1 MLPNGNRIEGVRQH
15 RMHAVNQEE
24 SAIKAHLQEEV
35 RQILLTWEDQNENSD
50 WDVEPSLKRMAEIL
64 EEAINDYLQNNP
76 DPMDERHPFKS
87 QPTRP
92 LGYLLKMI
100 TKEEDFLNK
109 YLLARDNTRLNTIA
123 ARLLLDLLPD
133 PSMLSRLQDADSLLT
148 QLFRWAE
155 NSDSRELRAYSMAL
169 LGSAMD
175 AEQAHQY
182 RQQNATLIPIALQRL
197 QSLFMQM
204 LSEYDRQEEQ
214 CRMESRVTG
223 PTDFAHLRREERET
237 LSDLPPTDNDE
248 DDRRQSSSNA
258 LPPIGAEVEPKMSS
272 RKRHSERQ
280 SGLSPPSKRSF
291 SNQIADSPTNNSL
304 RGVTAAEGCNSNSSW
319 RQILQPILVGTHSL
333 YPLSVE
339 MEQRLILNY
348 LGPTSEYQDNL
359 SIVLENHALDV
370 VLSYLEIDGLNHKC
384 RDIRLLFD
392 AIRYISSLL
401 IHRKFAWEFIAAQG
415 IQRLLRINR
424 KSIAST
430 AVTTCLYYLA
440 YSADIMEKVCHLP
453 EQVLND
459 IIDYALYELD
469 HNHESG
475 RASIAM
481 FLAHALQFRPIL
493 DRFDQRDGLRR
504 LYNYIST
511 LTVLQRIEED
521 GSELLN
527 DEHIAQSIVTIKN
540 AVFAFRTY
548 LSSHVFLKMEQIK
561 RSHGGRHHQLQLGN
575 FRLPTIPSA
584 IPGGSHPYSKPM
596 SLDDETE
603 RCCVDYLIKSQCMLQ
618 PHHHNWRPI
627 EEMRNLG
634 VFKLLFNLITNY
646 PNWNSWERST
656 NKFESLKL
664 LLELFR
670 LATVSPKVQLDSCET
685 MKIRSSPI
693 QGIGLILELAEGL
706 LINDIQVQRLAL
718 EVLINCLCGQTNQGN
733 VCLGLHYR
741 FTSNFERDL
750 LPRELLV
757 KLPVVTLP
765 VVDGP
770 QTSSTSSHP
779 NAQQNLRLFVTPAQI
794 LKIIWKCSQQNNAIM
809 VLTTLLHKQQP
820 ATEADSI
827 REIACRAL
835 NGIARFEPIRQIL
848 SKLPIIANNE
858 LITLIQSPVLLE
870 KRMEHSRF
878 CEQARQLIECVSQ
891 TKLQDFAMEMTQE
904 NLWRAAV
911 VAETHIKFNEKELLQ
926 LIYQHLSDIGFKRT
940 AKQLQ
945 TEADLPNVPASRI
958 PSTPAS
964 LPGFP
969 RQNEAAFANVLARRA
984 VKVDASFAH
993 PLPTTPR
1000 PQSAS
1005 SRQIASGSK
1014 LPLKLHSSTHNTLS
1028 TASSNS
1034 SAVGCSSQQTP
1045 ATISSSAFSLK
1056 FRPHKSLSEIV
1067 INYFRNEHSTCRNP
1081 VANCP
1086 PFSLFYPHRCPEPK
1100 MLYPAQTNIVN
1111 RLLSRPSPSYRCTMD
1126 TLRRADRRLVFS
1138 RFRHWKTFSEE
1149 SEALTCCTFSPTDN
1163 YVFLGTYAGDIFV
1176 FNIHSG
1182 TIEANYNAQHS
1193 AIKSIQPSRDQLMLT
1208 SSAYVKPY
1216 CVLWKMDEKGISIHE
1231 RLIDF
1236 NEEESVE
1243 FANLSTSQIVATQ
1256 GPRATI
1262 YDTETAAPVVQLAY
1276 FDPMDELVLNDGI
1289 LFDPRIGAR
1298 GRVVHK
1304 FDKLNPEN
1312 SGIFHPRGTEVIINC
1327 EVWDL
1332 RTHRLLHTVPALN
1345 QLHQSAD
1352 EIDDRFQQMFGNY
1365 FRSFDSTDYQV
1376 ITTIDTKKPL
1386 LDFCSGHTDNLVGLI
1401 EIGRSDDDTNFFKLY
1416 EIGRRRDFDEDEEDQ
1431 DEQNPEEEEEED
1443 FSLGSSSSSS
1453 SSSSSNNSEAE
1464 SHYVHSS
1471 DELRH
1476 AGGLDEDDVLFV
1488 AASGESNDQHHEE
1501 EEEEG
1506 LEQDGENIS
1515 FLEENIEG
1523 DDDNEEDGDYEES
1536 TSDSEFELSSSD
1548 FSP

>member
-1 MLPNGNRIEGVRQH
+1 MLPMRQQ
-15 RMHAVNQEE
+15 RMHVANHEE
-24 SAIKAHLQEEV
+24 STFKSHLQDEV
-35 RQILLTWEDQNENSD
+35 RQILLTWENEHRNND
-50 WDVEPSLKRMAEIL
+50 WEIEPSLKRMAEIL

-87 QPTRP
+87 QPSRP

-100 TKEEDFLNK
+100 TKEENFLNK
-109 YLLARDNTRLNTIA
+109 LIISYLLARDNPRLNMFA
-123 ARLLLDLLPD
+123 ARLLLDLLPGID
-133 PSMLSRLQDADSLLT
+133 TNVILADAESLLT

-155 NSDSRELRAYSMAL
+155 NGDSRELRAYSMAL

-197 QSLFMQM
+197 QSLYSQM
-204 LSEYDRQEEQ
+204 LSEYDHQDEQLRKESKVVGPTDFSLLRQEEQ
-214 CRMESRVTG
+214 HEEAFIGTTSTPDSNEEMRCRPSISN
-223 PTDFAHLRREERET
+223 EE
-237 LSDLPPTDNDE
+237 L
-248 DDRRQSSSNA
+248 
-258 LPPIGAEVEPKMSS
+258 IKVG
-272 RKRHSERQ
+272 RKRHIERQ

-291 SNQIADSPTNNSL
+291 PDQITDNDSMLINSI
-304 RGVTAAEGCNSNSSW
+304 RGVSTIDGGNSNSSW
-319 RQILQPILVGTHSL
+319 RQIMQPILVGTHSL
-333 YPLSVE
+333 YPLSIE

-370 VLSYLEIDGLNHKC
+370 VLNFLEIDGPNHKC

-392 AIRYISSLL
+392 GVRYISSLL

-459 IIDYALYELD
+459 IIDYALYALD

-521 GSELLN
+521 GSDLLN
-527 DEHIAQSIVTIKN
+527 DDHIAQSIVTIKN

-548 LSSHVFLKMEQIK
+548 LSSHIFLKMEQIK
-561 RSHGGRHHQLQLGN
+561 RSHGGRHHQLQSN
-575 FRLPTIPSA
+575 ISRLPSIPCAIPST
-584 IPGGSHPYSKPM
+584 SHPYSKPL

-603 RCCVDYLIKSQCMLQ
+603 RCCIEYLIKSQCMLQ

-646 PNWNSWERST
+646 PNWNSWERSA
-656 NKFESLKL
+656 NKFETLKL

-693 QGIGLILELAEGL
+693 QGISLIMELAEGV

-718 EVLINCLCGQTNQGN
+718 EVLTNCLCGPTNQGN
-733 VCLGLHYR
+733 GCLGLHYR

-750 LPRELLV
+750 LPSELSM
-757 KLPVVTLP
+757 KFPSSNLPTCDGAHLP
-765 VVDGP
+765 A
-770 QTSSTSSHP
+770 SSLPHL
-779 NAQQNLRLFVTPAQI
+779 QQNLRLFVTPMQL

-827 REIACRAL
+827 RELACRAL

-858 LITLIQSPVLLE
+858 LITLIQSPILLE
-870 KRMEHSRF
+870 KRIEHSRF

-891 TKLQDFAMEMTQE
+891 TKLQDFAIGMTQE
-904 NLWRAAV
+904 HLWRAAV
-911 VAETHIKFNEKELLQ
+911 VAKTHIKFNEKELLQ

-945 TEADLPNVPASRI
+945 MEGELPNVPASRI

-969 RQNEAAFANVLARRA
+969 RQNEAAFANVLARRISKA
-984 VKVDASFAH
+984 DAPISH
-993 PLPTTPR
+993 PQPFTPR
-1000 PQSAS
+1000 PQSVS
-1005 SRQIASGSK
+1005 SSKQITSGSR
-1014 LPLKLHSSTHNTLS
+1014 LPLKLLSSAHNTLS
-1028 TASSNS
+1028 TGSSNFS
-1034 SAVGCSSQQTP
+1034 VASNLSQQTP
-1045 ATISSSAFSLK
+1045 IANVNNAFSLK
-1056 FRPHKSLSEIV
+1056 MRPPKSLSEIV
-1067 INYFRNEHSTCRNP
+1067 INYFRNEHFMCRVP

-1100 MLYPAQTNIVN
+1100 MLYPAQANIVN

-1149 SEALTCCTFSPTDN
+1149 SEALTCCAFSPTDN
-1163 YVFLGTYAGDIFV
+1163 HAFLGTYAGDIFV
-1176 FNIHSG
+1176 FNIHTG
-1182 TIEANYNAQHS
+1182 TVETNYNAQHS
-1193 AIKSIQPSRDQLMLT
+1193 AIRTIQPSKDRLMLT

-1216 CVLWKMDEKGISIHE
+1216 CILWKMDEKGISIHE

-1262 YDTETAAPVVQLAY
+1262 YDTETATPVVQLYDERLANHY
-1276 FDPMDELVLNDGI
+1276 VRNKAFFDPMDELVLNDGI
-1289 LFDPRIGAR
+1289 IFDPRIGAR
-1298 GRVVHK
+1298 GQVVHK

-1345 QLHQSAD
+1345 QCKISFNATGSILYGIVHQSAE

-1365 FRSFDSTDYQV
+1365 YRTFDSTDYQV
-1376 ITTIDTKKPL
+1376 ITTVDTKKPL
-1386 LDFCSGHTDNLVGLI
+1386 LDFCAGYTDNFVGLI

-1416 EIGRRRDFDEDEEDQ
+1416 EIGRRRDFDEEEEDQ
-1431 DEQNPEEEEEED
+1431 DEQNPEEEED
-1443 FSLGSSSSSS
+1443 FSLGSSSPSS
-1453 SSSSSNNSEAE
+1453 SSSSSNNSDTESHYPHENGSIRDIEEGAEDQDGQNPEEDEDFSLGSSSPSSSSSSSYNSDAE
-1464 SHYVHSS
+1464 SHYS
-1471 DELRH
+1471 L
-1476 AGGLDEDDVLFV
+1476 L
-1488 AASGESNDQHHEE
+1488 
-1501 EEEEG
+1501 
-1506 LEQDGENIS
+1506 
-1515 FLEENIEG
+1515 
-1523 DDDNEEDGDYEES
+1523 
-1536 TSDSEFELSSSD
+1536 
-1548 FSP
+1548 

>member
-109 YLLARDNTRLNTIA
+109 LIISYLLARDNTRLNTIA

-197 QSLFMQM
+197 QSLYMQM

-214 CRMESRVTG
+214 CRMESRVIG
-223 PTDFAHLRREERET
+223 PTDFAHLRREEREI
-237 LSDLPPTDNDE
+237 LSDLPPTDNDV
-248 DDRRQSSSNA
+248 DDLRQSTSSNNNTNA
-258 LPPIGAEVEPKMSS
+258 LPSIGA
-272 RKRHSERQ
+272 
-280 SGLSPPSKRSF
+280 
-291 SNQIADSPTNNSL
+291 
-304 RGVTAAEGCNSNSSW
+304 
-319 RQILQPILVGTHSL
+319 
-333 YPLSVE
+333 
-339 MEQRLILNY
+339 
-348 LGPTSEYQDNL
+348 
-359 SIVLENHALDV
+359 
-370 VLSYLEIDGLNHKC
+370 
-384 RDIRLLFD
+384 
-392 AIRYISSLL
+392 
-401 IHRKFAWEFIAAQG
+401 G

-561 RSHGGRHHQLQLGN
+561 RSHGGRHHQLQLGS

-757 KLPVVTLP
+757 KLPLVTLP
-765 VVDGP
+765 V
-770 QTSSTSSHP
+770 
-779 NAQQNLRLFVTPAQI
+779 
-794 LKIIWKCSQQNNAIM
+794 

-984 VKVDASFAH
+984 VKIDASFAH

-1000 PQSAS
+1000 PQSTS

-1034 SAVGCSSQQTP
+1034 SAVGCSSLQTP

-1176 FNIHSG
+1176 FNIHTG

-1231 RLIDF
+1231 RLVDF

-1262 YDTETAAPVVQLAY
+1262 YDTETAAPVVQLYDERLANHYLRNKAY

-1345 QLHQSAD
+1345 QCNIAFNATGAILYGIVHQSAD

-1464 SHYVHSS
+1464 SHYVQSS

-1506 LEQDGENIS
+1506 REQDVENIDS
-1515 FLEENIEG
+1515 LEENIEG